1 MGGRPAKTI
10 GAASGARTKEEIAA
24 RQRAENALKGATEV
38 NGQPAKVTITC
49 PGYLTP
55 DQRKIF
61 NKIKKLLVGAGA
73 AGSCDGWAIAFCAVA
88 IDRVA
93 EIDKEANANDRK
105 KTDKDTVNARAK
117 YMADFYR
124 CCNELCLSPQA
135 RAKLGVAAAKN
146 KAKETDPLLAAL
158 QDEDD

>member
-1 MGGRPAKTI
+1 MGRPAKTI
-10 GAASGARTKEEIAA
+10 GAADGARTKEEITA
-24 RQRAENALKGATEV
+24 RRRAEDALKGAA
-38 NGQPAKVTITC
+38 GADGKPKKVSVVC
-49 PGYLTP
+49 PGYLTQ

-61 NKIKKLLVGAGA
+61 NKIKKLLVEAGA

-93 EIDKEANANDRK
+93 EIDEAANDCDQK
-105 KTDKDTVNARAK
+105 KTDKDIVNARAK

-135 RAKLGVAAAKN
+135 RAKLGVAAARN
-146 KAKETDPLLAAL
+146 KQREKEPLLEAL
-158 QDEDD
+158 QVYDD